1 MTDRLEMPVEQF
13 AQAVAKENARLNDN
27 KILLETERD
36 ALSSMLL
43 DVQKECIELH
53 KEIER
58 LKEKCDR
65 QATILRRLTPENFP
79 GVYFIHSDGGEDDE
93 NGMPERLYVVPS
105 YGCDWSQVYV
115 RTDKVTGPE
124 W

>member
-1 MTDRLEMPVEQF
+1 MTDKLEMPVEQF
-13 AQAVAKENARLNDN
+13 AQAVAKENARLNDS

-53 KEIER
+53 KEVER

-65 QATILRRLTPENFP
+65 QAMILRRLTPENFP
-79 GVYFIHSDGGEDDE
+79 DTLFIHSDGGEKDS
-93 NGMPERLYVVPS
+93 NGMPERLYVVPA
-105 YGCDWSQVYV
+105 YGVDWSQVYV